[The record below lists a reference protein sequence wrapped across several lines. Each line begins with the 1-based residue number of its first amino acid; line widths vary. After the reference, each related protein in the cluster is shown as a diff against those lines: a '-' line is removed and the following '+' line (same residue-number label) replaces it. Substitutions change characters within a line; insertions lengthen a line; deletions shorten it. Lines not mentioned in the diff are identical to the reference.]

1 MYKAP
6 IKVLVVDDN
15 PANLSFITQFLESQ
29 GWQVSTASTGAG
41 GLAQFH
47 EQCPDIVLMDIL
59 LPDIDGREVTRAIKE
74 SAQGHWVP
82 VIYMTA
88 LASEGDQVSA
98 LEAGGD
104 DYITKPINL
113 RILRARMEAMRRIA
127 EMQKHLAHTS
137 EELSRF
143 KARAEHEQDIAREL
157 MARLIYADRLNDP
170 LLSIWQQP
178 ADGFSGDLIAATR
191 STADRLYLMVADS
204 TGHGLAA
211 ALPLLQLSQIFY
223 AMAERGFSL
232 STITQEMNNKT
243 LARMPVDRFVAGV
256 LVMVDPH
263 NRLLEV
269 WTGGNP
275 PPLFISDDGGVVH
288 HFASQHMPL
297 GIESPGDF
305 CAFTQVYQWPCAGH
319 MVVFTDGLV
328 EPADAR
334 GDAFGEERVQQI
346 LTHAAPDR
354 RLNALQEA
362 LRVHLGSAR
371 LHDDV
376 SLVLIRC
383 ESP

>member
-1 MYKAP
+1 MDNAS

-15 PANLSFITQFLESQ
+15 PANIGFITQFLVSE
-29 GWQVSTASTGAG
+29 GCQVQTAATGAA
-41 GLAQFH
+41 GLALFCD
-47 EQCPDIVLMDIL
+47 QCPDIVLMDIL
-59 LPDIDGREVTRAIKE
+59 LPDMDGREVTRAIKDRTRE
-74 SAQGHWVP
+74 HWVP

-88 LASEGDQVSA
+88 LCSDNDHVSA

-104 DYITKPINL
+104 DFITKPVNL
-113 RILRARMEAMRRIA
+113 RILRARMHAIRRIA
-127 EMQKHLAHTS
+127 AMQRRLTQTSQELAQ
-137 EELSRF
+137 F
-143 KARAEHEQDIAREL
+143 KARADHEKEIARDL
-157 MARLIYADRLNDP
+157 MARLIYQDRLNDP
-170 LLSIWQQP
+170 LLAIWQEP

-191 STADRLYLMVADS
+191 STADRLYVMVADS

-256 LVMVDPH
+256 LVMLDPH

-275 PPLFISDDGGVVH
+275 PPVFISDDGRTIH
-288 HFASQHMPL
+288 QFASQHMPL
-297 GIESPGDF
+297 GIESADDF

-328 EPADAR
+328 EPTNTKDDPFGDHNVVEILARTPPAD
-334 GDAFGEERVQQI
+334 
-346 LTHAAPDR
+346 
-354 RLNALQEA
+354 RLSALQDVF
-362 LRVHLGSAR
+362 RSHLGSEK
-371 LHDDV
+371 LQDDV
-376 SLVLIRC
+376 SLLMIRC
-383 ESP
+383 DA

>member
-1 MYKAP
+1 MDSAP

-15 PANLSFITQFLESQ
+15 PANLSFITQFLVSQ
-29 GWQVSTASTGAG
+29 GWRVITAATGAG

-47 EQCPDIVLMDIL
+47 EQRPDIVLMDIL
-59 LPDIDGREVTRAIKE
+59 LPDIDGRDVTRAIKE
-74 SAQGHWVP
+74 STKESWVP
-82 VIYMTA
+82 IIYMTA
-88 LASEGDQVSA
+88 LCSESDQINA

-104 DYITKPINL
+104 DYITKPVNL
-113 RILRARMEAMRRIA
+113 RILRARMDAMRRIA
-127 EMQKHLAHTS
+127 EMQRHLAHTTQQ
-137 EELSRF
+137 LAHF

-170 LLSIWQQP
+170 LLAIWQEP

-232 STITQEMNNKT
+232 STITEEMNNKT

-256 LVMVDPH
+256 LVMLDPH

-275 PPLFISDDGGVVH
+275 PPFFISDDGQVIH
-288 HFASQHMPL
+288 PFMSQHMPL
-297 GIESPGDF
+297 GIESASDF

-328 EPADAR
+328 EPTDAQ
-334 GDAFGEERVQQI
+334 GDAFGDDRVLQI
-346 LTHAAPDR
+346 LSRTPPPA
-354 RLNALQEA
+354 RLAALQEM
-362 LRVHLGSAR
+362 LRAHLGPAK

-383 ESP
+383 EV

>member
-1 MYKAP
+1 MDNASL
-6 IKVLVVDDN
+6 KVLVVDDN
-15 PANLSFITQFLESQ
+15 PANLRFITQFLISE
-29 GWQVSTASTGAG
+29 GCQVQTASTGADG
-41 GLAQFH
+41 FAMFCAH
-47 EQCPDIVLMDIL
+47 PPEIVLMDIL
-59 LPDIDGREVTRAIKE
+59 LPDMDGREVTRAIKE
-74 SAQGHWVP
+74 RTREHWVP

-88 LASEGDQVSA
+88 LCSDNDHISA

-113 RILRARMEAMRRIA
+113 RILRARINAMRRIA
-127 EMQKHLAHTS
+127 TMQRRLTRTTHELAQ
-137 EELSRF
+137 F
-143 KARAEHEQDIAREL
+143 KARADHEKEIAREL
-157 MARLIYADRLNDP
+157 MERLIYQDRLNDP
-170 LLSIWQQP
+170 LLAIWQEP
-178 ADGFSGDLIAATR
+178 ADSFSGDLIAATR
-191 STADRLYLMVADS
+191 SIADRLYVMVADS

-275 PPLFISDDGGVVH
+275 PPVFISDDGCTIH
-288 HFASQHMPL
+288 QFTSQHMAL
-297 GIESPGDF
+297 GIETAEEF

-319 MVVFTDGLV
+319 IVVFTDGLV
-328 EPADAR
+328 EPTNTR
-334 GDAFGEERVQQI
+334 GDAFGDDRVVEI
-346 LTHAAPDR
+346 LTRTPAVDR
-354 RLNALQEA
+354 LTALQT
-362 LRVHLGSAR
+362 LFRSHLGAEK
-371 LHDDV
+371 LQDDV

-383 ESP
+383 EA